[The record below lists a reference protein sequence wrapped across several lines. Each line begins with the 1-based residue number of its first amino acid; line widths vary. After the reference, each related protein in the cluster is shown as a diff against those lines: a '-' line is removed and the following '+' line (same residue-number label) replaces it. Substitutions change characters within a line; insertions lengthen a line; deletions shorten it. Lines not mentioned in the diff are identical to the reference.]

1 MRVKTENDLNC
12 ILQIRRTE
20 NQLIFTCTNNRS
32 RFFCSLLISS
42 IVTVASYIS
51 LSYKS
56 HIVVSRS
63 IQDYKLINKIKF
75 REVNCYL
82 TFCMSAW
89 MLLSIGFNVHLI
101 SWIQINVFN
110 DFDRRL
116 LYFCSKKIYMS
127 TIIDNRFNAC

>member
-42 IVTVASYIS
+42 IVTVASYIL

-82 TFCMSAW
+82 TFCMSA
-89 MLLSIGFNVHLI
+89 
-101 SWIQINVFN
+101 
-110 DFDRRL
+110 
-116 LYFCSKKIYMS
+116 
-127 TIIDNRFNAC
+127 

>member
-1 MRVKTENDLNC
+1 MTKIVFCKSDEQKINSYLHV
-12 ILQIRRTE
+12 QI
-20 NQLIFTCTNNRS
+20 IDHG
-32 RFFCSLLISS
+32 FFCSLLISS
-42 IVTVASYIS
+42 IVTVASYIL

-101 SWIQINVFN
+101 S
-110 DFDRRL
+110 
-116 LYFCSKKIYMS
+116 
-127 TIIDNRFNAC
+127 